1 MSHASNA
8 SQSPSYKIIFHG
20 NCIDGWFSAYI
31 AHLALTRQGVTDI
44 KMYPAAPT
52 GAGLPSLKEMVNAHI
67 LLVDISFDASV
78 RATWVGA
85 LSVNCI
91 DHHATSA
98 DHWPAGTIHTE
109 CCAAMLTFRHFF
121 PQQEVPYWLH
131 IIDRVDRWDNPT
143 YEDRCI
149 REVLTGIAHK
159 PIHNK
164 KNMAPVIAE
173 TTLWITTMDA
183 EGGYQKMVLLGK
195 PILDQKD
202 AHLCQILTK
211 GTFLTLGFEH
221 AEQWHLPNT
230 WLGANVYIIDN
241 THITFDTTEASHMV
255 FTNYP
260 GVDIFI
266 NYRQKT
272 FLTKGEMETEKSVI
286 VYSARSRGFNV
297 TEGTIF
303 KGHPTA
309 AGASLVKGEVPVLPF
324 LLTAV

>member
-1 MSHASNA
+1 MS
-8 SQSPSYKIIFHG
+8 QPSYRIIFHG
-20 NCIDGWFSAYI
+20 NCIDGWFSAYF
-31 AHLALTRQGVTDI
+31 AHYALTLQGITNI

-52 GAGLPSLKEMVNAHI
+52 GAGLPSLKDMANAHI
-67 LLVDISFDASV
+67 LLVDISFDA
-78 RATWVGA
+78 ATRETWKGA
-85 LSVNCI
+85 LSIQCI
-91 DHHATSA
+91 DHHATSEN
-98 DHWPAGTIHTE
+98 HWPVGTIHTE

-131 IIDRVDRWDNPT
+131 IIDRIDRWDNPT

-159 PIHNK
+159 PVQNK
-164 KNMAPVIAE
+164 RNMLPVIQE
-173 TTLWITTMDA
+173 TTQWIAAMDA

-211 GTFLTLGFEH
+211 GTFLTLGFDQV
-221 AEQWHLPNT
+221 AQWQLPNT
-230 WLGANVYIIDN
+230 WLGTNVFIIDN
-241 THITFDTTEASHMV
+241 TNISFDTTEASHVV

-260 GVDIFI
+260 GTDIFV
-266 NYRQKT
+266 NYRRKT
-272 FLTKGEMETEKSVI
+272 HLSKESMETENTI
-286 VYSARSRGFNV
+286 LVYSARSRGFNV

-309 AGASLVKGEVPVLPF
+309 AGATLPVETPILPF
-324 LLTAV
+324 LLSA